1 MKILF
6 AASECVPFIKTGGL
20 ADVVGALSPV
30 LKAQGADV
38 RVILPE
44 DSNHVLAD
52 WLSRGFYSTLLAADI
67 TVLLYRH
74 AMIHAKTMTVDGN
87 LAFLGTS
94 NFDIRSFAL
103 NFELNLVLYGRG
115 ETEAIRK
122 AQDVYIASSRRLTA
136 EEWKKRSHALR
147 VLHGV
152 TKLFSPLL

>member
-1 MKILF
+1 MARWSAREARPAHSFDVAIRLFQDGILH
-6 AASECVPFIKTGGL
+6 S
-20 ADVVGALSPV
+20 
-30 LKAQGADV
+30 
-38 RVILPE
+38 
-44 DSNHVLAD
+44 
-52 WLSRGFYSTLLAADI
+52 
-67 TVLLYRH
+67 
-74 AMIHAKTMTVDGN
+74 KTMTVDHD

>member
-1 MKILF
+1 MPMKKRVVITTPYLIPDDELLHALETAVLGGVRIQLVIPEKSDQFLVGNAAKAYFDALLEAGVEICLFQDGILH
-6 AASECVPFIKTGGL
+6 S
-20 ADVVGALSPV
+20 
-30 LKAQGADV
+30 
-38 RVILPE
+38 
-44 DSNHVLAD
+44 
-52 WLSRGFYSTLLAADI
+52 
-67 TVLLYRH
+67 
-74 AMIHAKTMTVDGN
+74 KTMTVDHD

-136 EEWKKRSHALR
+136 EEWMERPRAFR